1 MAADA
6 IGLSGVRARRA
17 RLPSARWSRAWAL
30 LLVAIFATTTAVA
43 QDLPKLTGFVVD
55 AADVLSPQTEADL
68 TAKLDSLQRDTKRQ
82 LIVATVPDTG
92 GDDLAD
98 YGYRLASAWGVGL
111 KGADNGA
118 VLFVAPGNP
127 AGQRGPRLEVGYG
140 LEPVLTDA
148 FASQVTMGLMTPMLR
163 QGQVNEAM
171 EAGTD
176 AVIAQLRASP
186 EEAQARVDAAVREFD
201 ATHRKASGGGG
212 GGFAILWLLI
222 LGFFLLRGLSGGRR
236 RRGRRGRSGGSVW
249 PWIAAD
255 ILSGIARSSGS
266 GGRSGG
272 GFGGG
277 SGGGGGGWGGG
288 GFTGG
293 GGGSFGGGGASG
305 GW

>member
-1 MAADA
+1 M
-6 IGLSGVRARRA
+6 
-17 RLPSARWSRAWAL
+17 L
-30 LLVAIFATTTAVA
+30 LLAVVASTPAAA

-55 AADVLSPQTEADL
+55 AADVLPPQVEASL
-68 TAKLDSLQRDTKRQ
+68 TAKLDALQRDTKRQ

-92 GDDLAD
+92 DDDLAN

-118 VLFVAPGNP
+118 VLFIAPGNP

-140 LEPVLTDA
+140 LEPILTDA

-163 QGQVNEAM
+163 QGQVGEALA
-171 EAGTD
+171 AGTD

-186 EEAQARVDAAVREFD
+186 EEAQARVDEAVREFD
-201 ATHRKASGGGG
+201 RTHRGARNGGGG
-212 GGFAILWLLI
+212 GLAIVWLLI
-222 LGFFLLRGLSGGRR
+222 LGFFLLRGLSLGRP
-236 RRGRRGRSGGSVW
+236 RRGPWRRQARAGGSVW

-255 ILSGIARSSGS
+255 ILSGVARSSGRGGWS
-266 GGRSGG
+266 GGG

-277 SGGGGGGWGGG
+277 SSGGGGGWGGG